1 MPTTDDEQ
9 GRRVTP
15 GTELL
20 TLRAENER
28 LKAYLAR
35 VLEVLEAR
43 VDDLAPGPVTDEWA
57 DDDITVLDDGVPAAP
72 AVSAARAKGKG
83 LMVIGDSA
91 PAVVTDA
98 GLQGEAIVDVA
109 DRLATVQQDLAR
121 VESHVET
128 LLWRLGERRSTFAAG
143 S

>member
-1 MPTTDDEQ
+1 MPSIDDQ
-9 GRRVTP
+9 SRRVTP

-35 VLEVLEAR
+35 VLQVLEAR
-43 VDDLAPGPVTDEWA
+43 VDELAPTTSIEDAWEEDG
-57 DDDITVLDDGVPAAP
+57 ITVIDDGIPAAP
-72 AVSAARAKGKG
+72 RARSKS
-83 LMVIGDSA
+83 LMVIGDDT
-91 PAVVTDA
+91 PVVVTDGA
-98 GLQGEAIVDVA
+98 EQGEAIVDVA
-109 DRLATVQQDLAR
+109 ERLATVQQDLAR